1 MPRVLV
7 VDDDP
12 ISRDVIAQ
20 IVGACGDFSVQTAED
35 GVDAL
40 DKLSFEHF
48 DVILSDIK
56 MPRMDGIEF
65 LKRAKELDPTVPVV
79 MVTALNQIEPAV
91 ESMRMG
97 ASDFLTKPL
106 RISDVKNVLDRL
118 LAEKALIDS
127 LKARG
132 NGGDSLVKLLNT
144 ELFKKLS
151 MVNMLFQVS
160 TEIERQSDTVN
171 IVKALPETVIKVIP
185 VRKAGFWGLV
195 DDLLIFEAGMGFDL
209 IDKLPIKGTVFERM
223 LQDRRMFYVL
233 EQNDSDPFTGIPLQ
247 SGMLIMT
254 LMIYDSVFGFLVL
267 ADKKDGTRFFD
278 DEISL
283 LREFL
288 NKVTMKLENI
298 TLYDITN
305 QHLVNIL
312 KTLVLTIQARDSYTK
327 RHSER
332 VTEIALEIAEEM
344 GTPQEVKDAL
354 AFGGFLHD
362 IGKIGVKDTILL
374 KPGRLTDEEFQE
386 IKKHPIIGDS
396 IVEPLGSYPQERLII
411 RHHHERFDGK
421 GYPDGL
427 SGDKI
432 PLTAR
437 ILAVADTYD
446 SMTTT
451 RPYRKG
457 LPHEVAIEEI
467 KRCSGTQFD
476 PEVARAFFRTPTGK
490 GGRNAGED
498 S

>member
-127 LKARG
+127 LKVRG

-354 AFGGFLHD
+354 AFGG
-362 IGKIGVKDTILL
+362 
-374 KPGRLTDEEFQE
+374 
-386 IKKHPIIGDS
+386 
-396 IVEPLGSYPQERLII
+396 
-411 RHHHERFDGK
+411 
-421 GYPDGL
+421 
-427 SGDKI
+427 
-432 PLTAR
+432 
-437 ILAVADTYD
+437 
-446 SMTTT
+446 
-451 RPYRKG
+451 
-457 LPHEVAIEEI
+457 
-467 KRCSGTQFD
+467 
-476 PEVARAFFRTPTGK
+476 
-490 GGRNAGED
+490 
-498 S
+498 

>member
-1 MPRVLV
+1 MPKVLV

-12 ISRDVIAQ
+12 ISRDVLVQ
-20 IVGACGDFSVQTAED
+20 IVEACGDYTVQTAED
-35 GVDAL
+35 GIDAL
-40 DKLSFEHF
+40 DKLAFEDF
-48 DVILSDIK
+48 DVVLSDIK

-65 LKRAKELDPTVPVV
+65 LRRAKEVNPSVPVV
-79 MVTALNQIEPAV
+79 MVTALHEIEPAV
-91 ESMRMG
+91 ESMRLG
-97 ASDFLTKPL
+97 ASDFLTKPM
-106 RISDVKNVLDRL
+106 RVSDVKNVLDRL
-118 LAEKALIDS
+118 VSEKALIDS
-127 LKARG
+127 LRARG
-132 NGGDSLVKLLNT
+132 NGGESLAKLLNT

-160 TEIERQSDTVN
+160 TEIEEKND
-171 IVKALPETVIKVIP
+171 IVSIIKALPDIIIKAIP
-185 VRKAGFWGLV
+185 VRRAAFWGLV
-195 DDLLIFEAGMGFDL
+195 DEFLVFEAGQGFEMIDRVPYRGSIFEKL
-209 IDKLPIKGTVFERM
+209 INER
-223 LQDRRMFYVL
+223 RPFYVL
-233 EQNDSDPFTGIPLQ
+233 EPNETDPFTGLVLQ
-247 SGMLIMT
+247 SGML
-254 LMIYDSVFGFLVL
+254 LMSLLIYETVFGFLVL
-267 ADKKDGTRFFD
+267 AEKKDGTRFFD
-278 DEISL
+278 DEIAL
-283 LREFL
+283 LREFIK
-288 NKVTMKLENI
+288 KVTMKLENI

-344 GTPQEVKDAL
+344 QCPQNIMDAL

-374 KPGRLTDEEFQE
+374 KPGRLTDEEFEE

-396 IVEPLGSYPQERLII
+396 IVEPLGSFPEERLII
-411 RHHHERFDGK
+411 RHHHERFDGR

-427 SGDKI
+427 AGEDI
-432 PLTAR
+432 PLAAR

-457 LPHEVAIEEI
+457 LPHQVAIDEI
-467 KRCSGTQFD
+467 KRCSGSQFD

-490 GGRNAGED
+490 GGRHGGQD

>member
-1 MPRVLV
+1 MPKVLV

-20 IVGACGDFSVQTAED
+20 IVGACGDFTVLTAKD
-35 GVDAL
+35 GIDAL
-40 DKLSFEHF
+40 DKLAFEHF

-65 LKRAKELDPTVPVV
+65 LKRAKEIDPTVPVV
-79 MVTALNQIEPAV
+79 MVTALNQVEPAV

-106 RISDVKNVLDRL
+106 KISDVKNVLDRL
-118 LAEKALIDS
+118 FAEKALIDS
-127 LKARG
+127 LKTRT
-132 NGGDSLVKLLNT
+132 NGGDSLIKLLNT

-160 TEIERQSDTVN
+160 TEIERQSSTVDIIKSLPG
-171 IVKALPETVIKVIP
+171 IVMKVVP
-185 VRKAGFWGLV
+185 VRKAGFWGLLE
-195 DDLLIFEAGMGFDL
+195 DLLIFEAGQGFEM
-209 IDKLPIKGTVFERM
+209 IEKFPYRGTVFERIIQEKK
-223 LQDRRMFYVL
+223 LFYLIEQD
-233 EQNDSDPFTGIPLQ
+233 ENDPFTGLPLQ
-247 SGMLIMT
+247 TGMLIMP
-254 LMIYDSVFGFLVL
+254 LMIYESIFGFLVL
-267 ADKKDGTRFFD
+267 AEKKDGTRFCD

-344 GTPQEVKDAL
+344 GTPQSVKDVL

-374 KPGRLTDEEFQE
+374 KPARLTDEEFEE

-396 IVEPLGSYPQERLII
+396 IVEPLGSYPEERLII
-411 RHHHERFDGK
+411 RHHHERFDGR

-427 SGDKI
+427 SGEDI

-446 SMTTT
+446 SMTST

-457 LPHEVAIEEI
+457 LPHQVAIDEI

-476 PEVARAFFRTPTGK
+476 PEVAKAFLRTPTGK
-490 GGRNAGED
+490 GGRDAGQD
-498 S
+498 R